1 MPLRHEATLKEKL
14 SQVKELLKKPDSLPA
29 MTEGSK
35 VIIIVVSP
43 KEETK
48 AVDEFRKTYKEDFL
62 SVNCAKQMIETANDY
77 GYEQLRED
85 LKFFGNSLL
94 ADFSRE
100 IRDKI
105 VDEILQTCGVTNS
118 KIVVLHRVGILN
130 GITRLNP
137 IIEAVAGKLKNPL
150 VIIYPGKLKGHTLTF
165 LNSRHDT
172 SIYRA
177 VIV

>member
-14 SQVKELLKKPDSLPA
+14 AQVKELLENPDSLPA

-35 VIIIVVSP
+35 VIIMVVNP
-43 KEETK
+43 KEEGK
-48 AVDEFRKTYKEDFL
+48 AVNELKRIYKEKFL
-62 SVNCAKQMIETANDY
+62 SVNCAEQMIKAANDY

-85 LKFFGNSLL
+85 LEFFDGSLL
-94 ADFSRE
+94 ADFSRK
-100 IRDKI
+100 IRDRI
-105 VDEILQTCGVTNS
+105 VDEILRTCEITDS

-150 VIIYPGKLKGHTLTF
+150 VIIYPGKRNGHTLTF

-177 VIV
+177 TII